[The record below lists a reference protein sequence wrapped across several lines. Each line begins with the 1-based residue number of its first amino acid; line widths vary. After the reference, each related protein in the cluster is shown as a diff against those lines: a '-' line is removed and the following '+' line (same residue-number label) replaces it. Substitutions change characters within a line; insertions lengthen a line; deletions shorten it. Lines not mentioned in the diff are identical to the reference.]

1 MKTPATIRTVRR
13 LAAAAALLAT
23 VLRGAA
29 GATPSTQIWIP
40 STDVQPYKTL
50 HFGSDAYLRTKSN
63 PDGSRTPPMVDLGL
77 TGGVLPFGKVQAEI
91 GIDVMASGTAADK
104 NPLYFNGK
112 IGTPEGSL
120 FTGSPAIAAGGYN
133 FGTKHGVTNFN
144 VVYGL
149 AAKTLPVAGRL
160 SAGWFAGNDRLL
172 ADRDGRPD
180 EKGVLLS
187 WDRTLAEISD
197 RLWAAVD
204 YQGSDS
210 ALGALSFGLSW
221 AFAKNVSVIFGVDI
235 TNEKATGGENT
246 FTVQVDVNIP

>member
-1 MKTPATIRTVRR
+1 MKTPASIRTVRR
-13 LAAAAALLAT
+13 LAAAAAILAT
-23 VLRGAA
+23 ALCGAA

-40 STDVQPYKTL
+40 STDVQPYGTL
-50 HFGSDAYLRTKSN
+50 HFGSDVYMRTKSN

-77 TGGVLPFGKVQAEI
+77 TGGVLPFAKVQAEV

-104 NPLYFNGK
+104 NPLSFNGK

-133 FGTKHGVTNFN
+133 FGTKNDVTDYN
-144 VVYGL
+144 VVYAL
-149 AAKTLPVAGRL
+149 AAKTFPVVGRL

-172 ADRDGRPD
+172 VDEGGRPD

-187 WDRTLAEISD
+187 WDRALPEISD
-197 RLWAAVD
+197 KLWAGVD

-221 AFAKNVSVIFGVDI
+221 AFAKNVSVIFGYDVYNGK
-235 TNEKATGGENT
+235 TTGGENT
-246 FTVQVDVNIP
+246 FTVQVDVNFP